1 MNQPCSGS
9 VLLVGE
15 GDFSLSV
22 ALNKQLRDVCLV
34 SSALLDENN
43 IQIHKK
49 AVKNIEILRSAGN
62 LIVTCLMHFN
72 WLMLKNFS

>member
-1 MNQPCSGS
+1 MCFFLRLTVDKMNQPCNGS

-22 ALNKQLRDVCLV
+22 ALNKQLPDVCLV

-43 IQIHKK
+43 IQIH
-49 AVKNIEILRSAGN
+49 
-62 LIVTCLMHFN
+62 
-72 WLMLKNFS
+72 